1 MTRQEEIDQLA
12 DTAMEMVDQAL
23 AECMAHTTSPDFG
36 AAAVLCTCFK
46 RALLKL
52 PPEQRAQ
59 FVPFIAKL
67 LSVAGSR

>member
-36 AAAVLCTCFK
+36 AAAVLCASLK

-52 PPEQRAQ
+52 PPEPRVR

-67 LSVAGSR
+67 LLIAGSR